1 MESSSVRSIADGHF
15 EGITREGTNE
25 CTYYVHPFVDEP
37 NIILGIQA
45 ARGMRFEQ
53 GRVFELDE
61 ILGKS

>member
-1 MESSSVRSIADGHF
+1 M
-15 EGITREGTNE
+15 
-25 CTYYVHPFVDEP
+25 YLLLYVHPFVDEP

-53 GRVFELDE
+53 GREFELDE